1 MKRNFTG
8 GDGDGT
14 ASPNPANTTGGGGGS
29 AGSPPETLTVGPKP
43 TPPQTG
49 IVSNGIY
56 EDVTLKRKF
65 TGATVDELEP
75 TPPPTPPPTVLVSVA
90 VETTGIKSNSMHED
104 GGRVISSHL
113 TSSNLISSHLYYRP
127 RQLLNTIRQI

>member
-1 MKRNFTG
+1 MNTINLPNLKRKFTG

-14 ASPNPANTTGGGGGS
+14 ASPNPATVVELDSPTVVELKPSANTTGGGGGS
-29 AGSPPETLTVGPKP
+29 AGFPHETLSVGPNP
-43 TPPQTG
+43 T
-49 IVSNGIY
+49 S
-56 EDVTLKRKF
+56 
-65 TGATVDELEP
+65 
-75 TPPPTPPPTVLVSVA
+75 PPTPSLTVLVLEA
-90 VETTGIKSNSMHED
+90 VETTGIKSNSTHED